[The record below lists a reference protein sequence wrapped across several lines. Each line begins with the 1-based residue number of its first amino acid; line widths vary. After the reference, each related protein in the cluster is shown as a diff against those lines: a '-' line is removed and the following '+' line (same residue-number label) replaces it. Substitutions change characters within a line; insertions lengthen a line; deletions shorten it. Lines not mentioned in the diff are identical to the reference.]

1 MTGLQLVTGP
11 TVEPVSI
18 AELKATI
25 HVDDDIIDDDGVLI
39 ANLYAV
45 RTILEEHLDRALIT
59 QTWRMFLDVPPAGE
73 LPWWDGVREGAD
85 IPRIQRAIILPKAPL
100 QSVSS
105 INSYN
110 DADAATLFAA
120 ANYFVDTVTDPGKI
134 VLRTSAT
141 WPTVERVANGLEI
154 NFVAGYGDG
163 WNDVP
168 MPIRTA
174 LIEMVRVVYDQ
185 CEGDGGKMTAA
196 MIPDSAKRFLQPYEH
211 KRLMA
216 GLGE

>member
-1 MTGLQLVTGP
+1 MTGLELVTGP
-11 TVEPVSI
+11 VVEPVSI

-25 HVDDDIIDDDGVLI
+25 KLDDDIIDDDAVLI

-45 RTILEEHLDRALIT
+45 RMVLEDHLDRALIT
-59 QTWRMFLDVPPAGE
+59 QTWRMFLDVPPRGE

-85 IPRIQRAIILPKAPL
+85 LPRVNRAIVLPKSPL

-105 INSYN
+105 INTYN
-110 DADAATLFAA
+110 DADAATLFPA
-120 ANYFVDTVTDPGKI
+120 ANYFVDTVSDPGRI

-141 WPTVERVANGLEI
+141 WPTVERVANGIEV
-154 NFVAGYGDG
+154 NFVAGYGPS

-185 CEGDGGKMTAA
+185 CDGVGANMTAA
-196 MIPDSAKRFLQPYEH
+196 MIPDSAKRFLMPYEH
-211 KRLMA
+211 KRLNA

>member
-1 MTGLQLVTGP
+1 MTGLQLVTAP

-25 HVDDDIIDDDGVLI
+25 RVDDDIIDDDAILI

-85 IPRIQRAIILPKAPL
+85 IPRINRAIILPKAPL

-120 ANYFVDTVTDPGKI
+120 ANYFVDNVSDPGRI

-141 WPTVERVANGLEI
+141 WPTIERVANGLEI
-154 NFVAGYGDG
+154 NFVAGYGTS

-185 CEGDGGKMTAA
+185 CDGDGKTMTAG
-196 MIPDSAKRFLQPYEH
+196 MIPDSAKRFLMPFEQ
-211 KRLMA
+211 KRLNA
-216 GLGE
+216 ALGE